1 MAEPSKTWMIYG
13 ANGYTGRLIAR
24 RAAAEGLRPILA
36 GRDAGAIE
44 AVAKELDC
52 PSRVFSLGAA
62 QVTAKHLDGLSAVLH
77 CAGPFSRTA
86 EPMMRACLSAGVNY
100 LDITGEWDVIEFA
113 VQQHEAAVA
122 AGISIMPAV
131 GFDVVPSDC
140 LAAQLAAALPSAT
153 ELELAFKGGSSISP
167 GTATTMLTG
176 LGDGGRVRKDGRLVR
191 VPTFWKT
198 KQIRFP
204 SGERLAVTIPWGD
217 VASAFHTTG
226 IPNITVYTVMRT
238 KQIRSVQRWRWLL
251 PMTKLAPIQWLG
263 RRWIK
268 RNIAGPGDS
277 QRAKGSAEFWGRVA
291 DIEGQAAEATLV
303 TPEGYSL
310 TAQTA
315 LEIVRKTLA
324 GEVAPGFST
333 PAKAFGGKFI
343 EQFDGVRLEW
353 RDVPS

>member
-1 MAEPSKTWMIYG
+1 MPDNSKTWMIYG
-13 ANGYTGRLIAR
+13 ANGYTGRLIAGL
-24 RAAAEGLRPILA
+24 AVAEGQRPILA
-36 GRDAGAIE
+36 GRDAGAVQAI
-44 AVAKELDC
+44 AKELDC
-52 PSRVFSLGAA
+52 PWRVFSLDAA
-62 QVTAKHLDGLSAVLH
+62 DATAKQLEGVAAVLH

-86 EPMMRACLSAGVNY
+86 EPMMRACLLAGVNY
-100 LDITGEWDVIEFA
+100 LDITGEWDVIELA
-113 VQQHEAAVA
+113 AGQHDAAVA

-153 ELELAFKGGSSISP
+153 ELELAFKGVSAISP
-167 GTATTMLTG
+167 GTATTMLVG
-176 LGDGGRVRKDGRLVR
+176 LGDGGRVRKDGRIIR
-191 VPTFWKT
+191 VPAAWKT

-204 SGERLAVTIPWGD
+204 SGERQAMTIPWGD

-226 IPNITVYTVMRT
+226 IPNITVYAVAR
-238 KQIRSVQRWRWLL
+238 KRQIRILRRWRWLL
-251 PMTKLAPIQWLG
+251 PMAHLAPVQWLG

-268 RNIAGPGDS
+268 RNVKGPSDS
-277 QRAKGSAEFWGRVA
+277 VRATANAEFWGCA
-291 DIEGQAAEATLV
+291 TDHEGRTAEATLV

-315 LEIVRKTLA
+315 MEIVKRTLA

-343 EQFDGVRLEW
+343 EQFDGVRFDW
-353 RDVPS
+353 RTVLR